1 MKHNADKMAEKM
13 ASGMMGGKNPLQ
25 AAAERKLGKTSKAAT
40 AKTGEH
46 ARIVIDILVPGM
58 EPDDDEDDYLDEDEH
73 GDEPSKSSKKS
84 EAD

>member
-1 MKHNADKMAEKM
+1 MKHNADKMGSEAEKM
-13 ASGMMGGKNPLQ
+13 AAGVMGGKNPLQ

-58 EPDDDEDDYLDEDEH
+58 EPDDDEDDY
-73 GDEPSKSSKKS
+73 GDEPTEDKDS
-84 EAD
+84 EKPETD

>member
-46 ARIVIDILVPGM
+46 ARIVIEIGRAHV
-58 EPDDDEDDYLDEDEH
+58 
-73 GDEPSKSSKKS
+73 
-84 EAD
+84 

>member
-1 MKHNADKMAEKM
+1 MKHNADKMGSEAEKM

-25 AAAERKLGKTSKAAT
+25 AAAERKLGKASKAAT
-40 AKTGEH
+40 ARTGEH

-58 EPDDDEDDYLDEDEH
+58 EPDDDEDEY
-73 GDEPSKSSKKS
+73 GDEPTEDKDSEKP